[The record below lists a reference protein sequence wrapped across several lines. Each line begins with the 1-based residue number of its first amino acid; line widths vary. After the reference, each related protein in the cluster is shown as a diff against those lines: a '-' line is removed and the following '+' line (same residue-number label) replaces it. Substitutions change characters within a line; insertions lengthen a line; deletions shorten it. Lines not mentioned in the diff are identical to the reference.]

1 MPRLRDEYKVAN
13 ICVGDIKP
21 EIVPLSQ
28 EKNLKNALFNTDGE
42 REEQVEEIKVFEID
56 DPVYKY
62 QYQNGR
68 RRGETIR
75 TEEGDKGIIR
85 AIIVPFV
92 DTKTTHIRA
101 LIANAGTSNYP
112 GESCHCAYLRD
123 TEHMSAQEISTI
135 TGMTLNVIR
144 DRLLVYDNL
153 IPEVFELFNE
163 GVINFSAAWV
173 LTKLNSKQQK
183 DILKLYEQDKIKLTQ
198 KEIWKYKKSLDE
210 VDLNTLFE
218 TFTNDEVNTESEKGQ
233 TFTVG
238 IVLTPK
244 QMEDILEGN
253 SIMVTYKGKDI
264 QLCQC
269 EW

>member
-13 ICVGDIKP
+13 ICIGEIKP
-21 EIVPLSQ
+21 EVVPLSQ

-75 TEEGDKGIIR
+75 AEEGDKGIIR

-92 DTKTTHIRA
+92 DVKTMHIRA

-112 GESCHCAYLRD
+112 GESKHCAYLRD
-123 TEHMSAQEISTI
+123 EEHMTAQEISTI

-144 DRLLVYDNL
+144 DRLMVYDKL
-153 IPEVFELFNE
+153 ISEIFELFNE
-163 GVINFSAAWV
+163 GVINFSAAWI
-173 LTKLNSKQQK
+173 LTKLTVAQQK
-183 DILKLYEQDKIKLTQ
+183 DILSLYEQGRIKLTQ

-210 VDLNTLFE
+210 VDLNSLFE
-218 TFTNDEVNTESEKGQ
+218 TFTNDEVDIESGKGQ

-244 QMEDILEGN
+244 QMEDILDGN
-253 SIMVTYKGKDI
+253 SVMIKYKGKDI
-264 QLCQC
+264 QICQC